1 MILAKPPIVGDVAEL
16 IGNYAEKVE
25 NRSLLLNKFPIHKCW
40 PVDPYAPDRKWDDAS
55 RWSFLRVAEDGSSI
69 LERELKRKEQLAQGR
84 NVSEENRARHL
95 EDADLLRRLKSCAC
109 RRLNPT
115 LSKLREEHVN
125 QFVSR
130 FADHPDRHLVLIG
143 KLSAPLAVNLSDS
156 LIQNAG
162 ICLDRLFGEPYIPG
176 SAIKGVCRHVA
187 LSRLKDGKLTVSV
200 FQQLFG
206 TADVDFSS
214 KGDLADF
221 AAEVSEEMRNR
232 KGGFDFLA
240 AYPISD
246 VRVSVDMTN
255 VHYPDYYQSG
265 QSADLAKEKPRPN
278 PFPVTSPGANFA
290 FCIVRNG
297 MSGDVSLL
305 ELMRGIV
312 REALETQGLGAKT
325 AAGYGWFDCSETER
339 WEAERKR
346 KREDTERKRA
356 IAELVEKIVSL
367 ASLDATTSEFRNALA
382 AVEANPFFAE
392 LPSKDREEVVR
403 QKRRLPQVSL
413 IDRMREQWGSSGV
426 NAVIGLPLFGRKLN
440 IPSADRAKA
449 NIDEEMKVTIQL
461 LRESEGI
468 GAEVW
473 RQLKTIADD
482 GKRKSKFKHIPNVVG
497 TIRELSKKN
506 LGYGGMP

>member
-1 MILAKPPIVGDVAEL
+1 MILAKPPIVGDVAKL
-16 IGNYAEKVE
+16 IGDYAEKVE
-25 NRSLLLNKFPIHKCW
+25 NRSLLLNKFPIHKRW
-40 PVDPYAPDRKWDDAS
+40 PVDPYDPDRKWDDAS

-69 LERELKRKEQLAQGR
+69 LERELARKEQLAQGR
-84 NVSEENRARHL
+84 NVSEENRQRHL
-95 EDADLLRRLKSCAC
+95 EDADLIRRLRSCSC
-109 RRLNPT
+109 RRLDRT
-115 LSKLREEHVN
+115 LSKLRKNHVD

-130 FADHPDRHLVLIG
+130 FAEHPDRHLVLIG
-143 KLSAPLAVNLSDS
+143 RLRAPLAVNLSDS

-176 SAIKGVCRHVA
+176 TAVKGVSRHVA
-187 LSRLKDGKLTVSV
+187 LARLKAGKMTVAV

-206 TADVDFSS
+206 TADVDFSA
-214 KGDLADF
+214 KGDLAGF
-221 AAEVSEEMRNR
+221 ASEVPKERQNR
-232 KGGFDFLA
+232 KGGFDFLS

-246 VRVSVDMTN
+246 VQVSVDMTN

-265 QSADLAKEKPRPN
+265 RTEDLSKEKPRPN
-278 PFPVTSPGANFA
+278 PFPVTSPGADFA
-290 FCIVRNG
+290 FCVVRNG

-325 AAGYGWFDCSETER
+325 ASGYGWFDCGETER
-339 WEAERKR
+339 WEAERNRKR
-346 KREDTERKRA
+346 KEVERKKA
-356 IAELVEKIVSL
+356 ISGLVDKIASL
-367 ASLDATTSEFRNALA
+367 ASFDATAPEFRDALA
-382 AVEANPFFAE
+382 AIEANEIFAE

-403 QKRRLPQVSL
+403 QKRRLPQLSP
-413 IDRMREQWGSSGV
+413 IDRMREQWRSSGV
-426 NAVIGLPLFGRKLN
+426 NAVVGLPVFGRRFN

-449 NIDEEMKVTIQL
+449 NIDEEMKVTVQL

-468 GAEVW
+468 GADVW
-473 RQLKTIADD
+473 RQLKAIADD

-497 TIRELSKKN
+497 AIRELSKKN

>member
-16 IGNYAEKVE
+16 IGDYAEKVE
-25 NRSLLLNKFPIHKCW
+25 NRSLLLGKFPIHKSW
-40 PVDPYAPDRKWDDAS
+40 PVDSSSPDRKWDDAS

-69 LERELKRKEQLAQGR
+69 LERELNRKEQLAKGKDVTPENLLRYQ
-84 NVSEENRARHL
+84 EE
-95 EDADLLRRLKSCAC
+95 ADLLRRLKSCAC
-109 RRLNPT
+109 RRLDQD
-115 LSKLREEHVN
+115 LSKLRQEHVK
-125 QFVSR
+125 QFVDR

-143 KLSAPLAVNLSDS
+143 KLCAPLAVNLSDS

-176 SAIKGVCRHVA
+176 SAVKGVSRHVA
-187 LSRLKDGKLTVSV
+187 LSRLKAGKITVLT
-200 FQQLFG
+200 FQKLFG

-214 KGDLADF
+214 KGDLAEF
-221 AAEVSEEMRNR
+221 ADEVPEERRNR

-240 AYPISD
+240 AYPISN
-246 VRVSVDMTN
+246 VKVSVDMTN

-265 QSADLAKEKPRPN
+265 RAEDLSKEKPRPN

-290 FCIVRNG
+290 FCVVRNG
-297 MSGDVSLL
+297 MSGNASLL

-325 AAGYGWFDCSETER
+325 ASGYGWFDCGETER

-346 KREDTERKRA
+346 IREVIERKNA
-356 IAELVEKIVSL
+356 ISELAKKIGAL
-367 ASLDATTSEFRNALA
+367 ALIDATTPEFRSAL
-382 AVEANPFFAE
+382 EAIESNKFFAE
-392 LPSKDREEVVR
+392 LPSKDHEEFVR
-403 QKRRLPQVSL
+403 QKRRLPQLSP
-413 IDRMREQWGSSGV
+413 IDRMRKQWSSCGV
-426 NAVIGLPLFGRKLN
+426 NAVVGLPVFGRKFN

-449 NIDEEMKVTIQL
+449 NIDEEMKVTVQL

-468 GAEVW
+468 GADVW
-473 RQLKTIADD
+473 HQLKAIADD

-497 TIRELSKKN
+497 AIRELSKKN

>member
-16 IGNYAEKVE
+16 IGDYAEKVE
-25 NRSLLLNKFPIHKCW
+25 NRSLLLGKFPIHKCW
-40 PVDPYAPDRKWDDAS
+40 PVDPYAPDLKWDDAS

-69 LERELKRKEQLAQGR
+69 LEREQKRKEQLAQGQ
-84 NVSEENRARHL
+84 NATEENRIRHQ
-95 EDADLLRRLKSCAC
+95 EDADLIKRLKSCAC
-109 RRLNPT
+109 RRLDKK
-115 LSKLREEHVN
+115 LSELRQEHVN
-125 QFVSR
+125 QFVDR

-143 KLSAPLAVNLSDS
+143 KLCAPLAVNLSDS

-176 SAIKGVCRHVA
+176 SAVKGVSRHVA
-187 LSRLKDGKLTVSV
+187 LSRLKAGKITVST
-200 FQQLFG
+200 FQELFG
-206 TADVDFSS
+206 TADVDFSC

-221 AAEVSEEMRNR
+221 ADEIPEERRNR

-246 VRVSVDMTN
+246 VKVSVDMTN

-265 QSADLAKEKPRPN
+265 RAEDLSKEKPRPN

-290 FCIVRNG
+290 FCVVRNG
-297 MSGDVSLL
+297 MSGDASLL

-325 AAGYGWFDCSETER
+325 ASGYGWFDCGETER
-339 WEAERKR
+339 WEAERNRKR
-346 KREDTERKRA
+346 KEVERKTA
-356 IAELVEKIVSL
+356 ISGLVDKIASL
-367 ASLDATTSEFRNALA
+367 ASFDATTPEFRDALA
-382 AVEANPFFAE
+382 AIEANEFFVE

-403 QKRRLPQVSL
+403 QKRRLPQLSP
-413 IDRMREQWGSSGV
+413 IDRMREQWMSSGV
-426 NAVIGLPLFGRKLN
+426 NAVVGLPVFGRKFN

-449 NIDEEMKVTIQL
+449 NIDEEMKVTVQL

-468 GAEVW
+468 GADVW
-473 RQLKTIADD
+473 RQLKAIADD

-497 TIRELSKKN
+497 AIRELSKKN

>member
-1 MILAKPPIVGDVAEL
+1 MSLAKPPIVGDVAEL

-25 NRSLLLNKFPIHKCW
+25 NRSLLLGKFPIHKCW

-69 LERELKRKEQLAQGR
+69 LGRELNRKLQLARGN
-84 NVSEENRARHL
+84 NVTPENRLRYQEEAELIRH
-95 EDADLLRRLKSCAC
+95 LKSCAC
-109 RRLNPT
+109 RRLDEK
-115 LSKLREEHVN
+115 LSKLRKEHVN
-125 QFVSR
+125 QFVDR

-143 KLSAPLAVNLSDS
+143 KLCAPLAVNLSDS

-176 SAIKGVCRHVA
+176 SAVKGVSRHVA
-187 LSRLKDGKLTVSV
+187 LSRLKARKITVST
-200 FQQLFG
+200 FQELFG

-214 KGDLADF
+214 NGDLVDF
-221 AAEVSEEMRNR
+221 ADEIPEERRNR

-246 VRVSVDMTN
+246 VNVSVDMTN

-265 QSADLAKEKPRPN
+265 RAENLSKEKPRPN
-278 PFPVTSPGANFA
+278 PFPVTGPGADFA
-290 FCIVRNG
+290 FCVVRNG
-297 MSGDVSLL
+297 MSGDASLL

-325 AAGYGWFDCSETER
+325 ASGCGWFDCGETER

-346 KREDTERKRA
+346 QLQDTKRKNA
-356 IAELVEKIVSL
+356 ISELADKIALLVSF
-367 ASLDATTSEFRNALA
+367 DATTPEFRDALA
-382 AVEANPFFAE
+382 AIETNEFFAE

-403 QKRRLPQVSL
+403 QKRRLPQLSP
-413 IDRMREQWGSSGV
+413 IDRMREQWRSSGV
-426 NAVIGLPLFGRKLN
+426 NAVIGLPVFGRKLN

-449 NIDEEMKVTIQL
+449 NIDEEMKVTVQL

-468 GAEVW
+468 GADVW

-497 TIRELSKKN
+497 AIRELSKKN